1 MIWFTS
7 DTHFGHRNI
16 IKYCNRPFKN
26 VWHMNHQLIE
36 NWNSVVAPGDTVYHL
51 GDFSFLAAKQA
62 KDLIESLNGVIK
74 IVRGN
79 HDNPPQFYDGLLD
92 FFSPGHSV
100 VSIGRCDDTL
110 AIEMCHYPERLL
122 GIADFSF
129 CGHIHTQWR
138 SWERPDGVILY
149 NVGVDEWGYKPICI
163 KDILDDMAAPQ
174 HRVTG
179 DWKDSYHG

>member
-16 IKYCNRPFKN
+16 IRYCNRPFKN
-26 VWHMNHQLIE
+26 VWEMNHQLIE
-36 NWNSVVAPGDTVYHL
+36 NWNAVVRPEDTVYHL
-51 GDFSFLAAKQA
+51 GDFSFLAPKQA
-62 KDLIESLNGVIK
+62 KDLIECLNGTIK

-79 HDNPPQFYDGLLD
+79 HDENPTFYGGLLD

-100 VSIGRCDDTL
+100 VTIDTL
-110 AIEMCHYPERLL
+110 DIEMCHYPERL
-122 GIADFSF
+122 GGAAADFHM

-138 SWERPDGVILY
+138 SWEKPDGTILY
-149 NVGVDEWGYKPICI
+149 NVGVDEWDYHPISI
-163 KDILDDMAAPQ
+163 EDITEDMKNPK

-179 DWKDSYHG
+179 NWKDAYHG